1 MHRPAT
7 GHRGGGHSA
16 VQCVEDKDVVAV
28 LDAGMK
34 GFVREAGEERQ
45 VPQVH
50 GIPSS
55 LQK

>member
-7 GHRGGGHSA
+7 GHHGGGHSA

-34 GFVREAGEERQ
+34 GFVREAVEERQ